1 MLLAEPNENAGVLVG
16 SLNFTP
22 ALSLG
27 DFRAPMPTEVF
38 DPMSDPRTA
47 DQMMGLPLLDS
58 NPGAPVTL
66 YLDFNGN
73 FESDWWQGRPGDER
87 HYANVSTP
95 IFDTDGN
102 TATFGPD
109 ERAAIAQMWAR
120 VAEDFSPF
128 NINVST
134 AYYGAFNDGQ
144 ALRVAIG
151 VDDGDWLNRP
161 ASGTASIGSFSNS
174 APNTVFV
181 FDLFPAANVPGAVD
195 YEGKPL
201 NAIAA
206 MASTISHEAGHSF
219 GLRHHSRYK
228 VDGTLLQEYD
238 TGTSGWTPI
247 MGNSLSSDRTTW
259 EHGPTDEGADT
270 SQDDVEVLASPANV
284 FGLRPDDHGDSDAT
298 ASPLSGGV
306 SIFSSMT
313 GKGIIGDFRDWDV
326 FKFNSY
332 GGTIQVNVSSVV
344 FGPNLIPVAD
354 LYSTNGY
361 VPQTHTGSS
370 ITRSIINATVPAGTY
385 FVRVRG
391 FGDYGDMG
399 QYSVSVT
406 HQPLVATSEIG
417 TLTLDTVVKPTKTLT
432 VSPTVRATTLQRAL
446 GAAALGVG
454 ALGAAPNGINVEV
467 PAANRVLSASRMR
480 SVGER
485 HDAVFATL
493 K

>member
-73 FESDWWQGRPGDER
+73 FESDWWNGTPENQR
-87 HYANVSTP
+87 HYSNVSTP
-95 IFDTDGN
+95 VWDVDGN
-102 TATFGPD
+102 PATFGPD
-109 ERAAIAQMWAR
+109 ERGMIGRIWAR
-120 VAEDFSPF
+120 VAEDFAPF

-134 AYYGAFNDGQ
+134 AYYGEFNDGQ
-144 ALRVAIG
+144 ALHVAIG
-151 VDDGDWLNRP
+151 GDDNDWLNRP
-161 ASGTASIGSFSNS
+161 ASGVASIGSFSNI
-174 APNTVFV
+174 APNVVFV
-181 FDLFPAANVPGAVD
+181 FDLVPAAGFIDV
-195 YEGKPL
+195 EGRPL
-201 NAIAA
+201 DPEAA
-206 MASTISHEAGHSF
+206 MASTISHEAGHAF
-219 GLRHHSRYK
+219 GLRHHSRWR
-228 VDGTLLQEYD
+228 VDGSLIATYD
-238 TGTSGWTPI
+238 PGSSGTTPI
-247 MGNSLSSDRTTW
+247 MGYSLASDRTTW
-259 EHGPTDEGADT
+259 EHGPTDEGPDT